1 VFHQVNF
8 ANENLAEH
16 IPFDR
21 HFRKISKS
29 DYSPRRT
36 AMKRK
41 YVAILPGVLAMVL
54 LLALACSTEEP
65 TVAPVAA
72 QPTEQMAPRLP
83 MNKAAWTSSKPG
95 ARWSVLA
102 APIWPA
108 SDIWMMPGS
117 IKVLT

>member
-1 VFHQVNF
+1 
-8 ANENLAEH
+8 
-16 IPFDR
+16 
-21 HFRKISKS
+21 
-29 DYSPRRT
+29 
-36 AMKRK
+36 MKRK
-41 YVAILPGVLAMVL
+41 YVAILPVVLAMVL

-72 QPTEQMAPRLP
+72 QPTEQMAAPADEQSRLDL
-83 MNKAAWTSSKPG
+83 SKPG

-102 APIWPA
+102 APIWPV